1 MVVRKIV
8 PASAE
13 VSWLGRGPF
22 TWTRAKLFFPSFSKR
37 TTVVRIRLC
46 EWTYAKFILKFGMP
60 LVAAHEIPSL
70 GHIHND
76 VLCPLFLERRNKEKL
91 CSTWHSSEW
100 LIDFFYEA
108 EALKVFIDRTN
119 VEMETRSWWGGCEVL
134 GDLGIVYLDSN
145 IVKPYY
151 TKYCNYLEL
160 SSSLSFHHRNSYC
173 ALSLRT
179 GWWAYFF

>member
-1 MVVRKIV
+1 
-8 PASAE
+8 
-13 VSWLGRGPF
+13 
-22 TWTRAKLFFPSFSKR
+22 
-37 TTVVRIRLC
+37 
-46 EWTYAKFILKFGMP
+46 MP

-76 VLCPLFLERRNKEKL
+76 VLCPLFLERRNKERL

-100 LIDFFYEA
+100 LIEFFYEA

-160 SSSLSFHHRNSYC
+160 SSKAFITVIRTVPCPCEQVGELISFSFD
-173 ALSLRT
+173 AE
-179 GWWAYFF
+179 AV